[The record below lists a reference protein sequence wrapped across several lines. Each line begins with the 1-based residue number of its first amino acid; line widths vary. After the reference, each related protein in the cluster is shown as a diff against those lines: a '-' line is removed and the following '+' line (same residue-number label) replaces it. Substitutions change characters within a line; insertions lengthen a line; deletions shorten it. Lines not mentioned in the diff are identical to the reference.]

1 MSGINK
7 HMIRRLL
14 IDNPDGLTLRQIS
27 KVTGIT
33 IESCINSLKRCYGCY
48 VSHWQEA
55 SPERKILCQVW
66 KCVSVPKDA
75 PKPHIK
81 KTPEELKQYQAEY
94 QAEYRMKLRNE
105 QLDRQIRREAE
116 KYKKQRAAERVKK
129 KPVKIKEV
137 KAPVFT
143 STGLT
148 TIRGP
153 WPTMQ

>member
-7 HMIRRLL
+7 HMIRKLL

-66 KCVSVPKDA
+66 KCVSVPQDA
-75 PKPHIK
+75 PKPRIK
-81 KTPEELKQYQAEY
+81 KTPEEMRQY
-94 QAEYRMKLRNE
+94 QAEYRMKRRNE

-116 KYKKQRAAERVKK
+116 KYKKQRAVERVKK
-129 KPVKIKEV
+129 KPVKIEV
-137 KAPVFT
+137 AKAPVFT

>member
-75 PKPHIK
+75 PKPRIK
-81 KTPEELKQYQAEY
+81 KTPEEMRQY
-94 QAEYRMKLRNE
+94 QAEYRMKRRNE